1 MGSECIEPRAHS
13 DLHSVLMGPVLLVRC
28 DAFETFGVA
37 PAAIAEAG
45 ARAYIWDALGGETA
59 PALEEVG
66 GIVVFGS
73 TSNVEDAPSQ
83 PFIGRV
89 GAIVREAVDRSVPVL
104 GVCFGAQVL
113 AWTLGAAIRRASARE
128 VGFEPIRPTREAS
141 DDRLLSHYG
150 DGDQVF
156 QWHMDTFDLPEGA
169 TLLASGDRVA
179 HQAFRVG
186 AITWGVQFHLEIDA
200 GELEQWLD
208 AFAEEGDLL
217 AEWGKTADQVR
228 HEASRYL
235 NEHERRGAEVFRR
248 FAAVARDPAP
258 V

>member
-1 MGSECIEPRAHS
+1 
-13 DLHSVLMGPVLLVRC
+13 MGPVLLVRC

-37 PAAIAEAG
+37 PAAVQEAG
-45 ARAYIWDALGGETA
+45 AATRVWDALGGETA
-59 PALEEVG
+59 PSLDEVG

-89 GAIVREAVDRSVPVL
+89 GALVREAVDRSTPVL

-113 AWTLGAAIRRASARE
+113 AWTLGAEIERAPAKE
-128 VGFEPIRPTREAS
+128 VGFEPLRPTSHAAG
-141 DDRLLSHYG
+141 DRLLSHYV
-150 DGDQVF
+150 DGDRVF
-156 QWHMDTFDLPEGA
+156 QWHMDTYDLPGGA
-169 TLLASGDRVA
+169 TLLAEGDQVR

-186 AITWGVQFHLEIDA
+186 PVAWGVQFHLEIDA
-200 GELEQWLD
+200 SELEQWLD

-228 HEASRYL
+228 DEAARYL
-235 NEHERRGAEVFRR
+235 AEHERRGAEVFRR
-248 FAAVARDPAP
+248 FAAVVRDTAAA
-258 V
+258 